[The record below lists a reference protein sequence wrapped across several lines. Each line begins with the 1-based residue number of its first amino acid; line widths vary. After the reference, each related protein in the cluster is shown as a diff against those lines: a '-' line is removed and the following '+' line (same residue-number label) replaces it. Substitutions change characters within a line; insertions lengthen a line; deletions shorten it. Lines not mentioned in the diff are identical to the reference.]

1 MKYALV
7 VTYEMFMRAIFFLPR
22 YRWANFFKSLFLRC
36 LGAKIGKRV
45 VFYPGVWVCTGR
57 GLVIGDDVDLA
68 LDVLITSDGGV
79 AIGDRTL
86 VGYRTQ
92 ILSSNH
98 VIPPE
103 LGRIFEA
110 GHVRAPVAIGC
121 DVWIG
126 ASCLILPGVT
136 IGDGAVVAGGS
147 VVTKDV
153 PSYAV
158 VGGVPAKLIKMRD
171 GFAQL
176 HD

>member
-1 MKYALV
+1 MKYVLV
-7 VTYEMFMRAIFFLPR
+7 VLFESCMRALMSLPR
-22 YRWANFFKSLFLRC
+22 FRWINVVKASFFRAT
-36 LGAKIGKRV
+36 GARIGRRV
-45 VFYPGVWVCTGR
+45 VFYPGVWICTGR
-57 GLVIGDDVDLA
+57 NLVVGDDVDLA

-79 AIGDRTL
+79 TIGDRTL

-98 VIPPE
+98 VIPPG

-136 IGDGAVVAGGS
+136 IGEGAVVAGGS